1 MAAGSSKTAVIAA
14 LIGNLAIAITKFGAA
29 AYTGSSAMLSE
40 AIHSMVDTG
49 NQGLLLYGMKRAAR
63 PPTDEH
69 PFGHGKEVYFW
80 SFVVAILIFGLG
92 AGISFYEGL
101 HALRSPSVIANPMIN
116 YVVLALAIV
125 FEGGASFV
133 AFRAFMK
140 QKGDRPFMQAI
151 RRGKDPTIFTVL
163 FEDTAAC
170 IGLVLALIGVY
181 LSSAHG
187 LHWADGAAAVAI
199 GCVLAATAAFL
210 AYECKGLL
218 IGEAASRRALAS
230 LQAIIAREPAVVGVS
245 DILSMHLSPE
255 DVLLNIDIDFAD
267 DLDTGAIEDAVVRLE
282 DAIRAEHPEFTR
294 IFIEASKMTAALRPE
309 PA

>member
-101 HALRSPSVIANPMIN
+101 HALRSPSVIANPTIN

>member
-14 LIGNLAIAITKFGAA
+14 LCGNLAIAITKFGAA

-63 PPTDEH
+63 PPSDEH
-69 PFGHGKEVYFW
+69 PFGYGKEVYFW

-101 HALRSPSVIANPMIN
+101 HALQSPSVIANPMIN
-116 YVVLALAIV
+116 YVVLGLAIV
-125 FEGGASFV
+125 FEGAASYV
-133 AFRAFMK
+133 AFRAFLK
-140 QKGDRPFMQAI
+140 EKGDRPFFEAV
-151 RRGKDPTIFTVL
+151 RRGKDPTLFTVL
-163 FEDTAAC
+163 FEDLAAC
-170 IGLVLALIGVY
+170 AGLVLALIGVY

-187 LHWADGAAAVAI
+187 LHWADGAAAVSI

-218 IGEAASRRALAS
+218 IGESASKRVLAS
-230 LQAIIAREPAVVGVS
+230 LQQIIDDEPAVEGVA
-245 DILSMHLSPE
+245 DMLTMHLSPS

-267 DLDTGAIEDAVVRLE
+267 NLNTGAIERAVERLE
-282 DAIRAEHPEFTR
+282 AAIRERHPEITR
-294 IFIEASKMTAALRPE
+294 IFIEASKIAASGRVETA
-309 PA
+309 